1 MNIEEV
7 LALYD
12 REQRRD
18 IKYPDMTREVAG
30 NVVRYIAPAP
40 ESCYVLYSE
49 LDENTAD
56 AAIREQVDYFTQRQ
70 QGFEW
75 KAYAHDRPADLVDR
89 LVAHGFSAD
98 EPEAIMVLDVTAAPD
113 VLLHPPAADVRR
125 LTHPSQ
131 LADVVAVLEPVWEES
146 FDWIHDRLGRHMAI
160 PDYVSVYVAY
170 VDGQPAC
177 AAWMYFDP
185 GQFSGLWGGS
195 TLAAYRGRGL
205 YTAVLAARVQEAR
218 QRGVR
223 YLTVDASAM
232 SRPILSRH
240 GFEVITMATACEW
253 EVPPP
258 IESAAINS

>member
-98 EPEAIMVLDVTAAPD
+98 EPEAIMVLDVTAMPD
-113 VLLHPPAADVRR
+113 VLLHPPAAEVWR

-160 PDYVSVYVAY
+160 PGYVSVYVAY

-258 IESAAINS
+258 IESVAMNS